1 MSFTVDR
8 LSGVLHLLF
17 LVAMPILLATEASS
31 FDDQDTH
38 PRLTVSGVRVSGLD
52 SLLKAELRMVD
63 GIETV
68 LQPAAGKPV
77 SVLRLLQGGSRLED
91 APPCR
96 ARNHFH
102 NPLRPFTS
110 SGVTDLPFFVRDACA
125 DTPFAVTRSNVLWGT
140 RFVSPVEKGPGAGNP
155 FDWDAARLAFRE
167 ALIAGTRAEREA
179 ALARTFETL
188 GHVAHLIQDLA
199 VPAHVRND
207 FQAHLQHLNP
217 FAGFG
222 RWTEDGL
229 ERFVRRNPQ
238 LVAEAA
244 AAAATLAV
252 EFTLKP
258 LTRFWDLDLYTGA
271 NPSRDT
277 AQGLAEY
284 TNANFASQY
293 TILTEA
299 FPESDP
305 KFQHI
310 QGGPAR

>member
-1 MSFTVDR
+1 MRGSSGSQWLVGLLLVATLA
-8 LSGVLHLLF
+8 LSG
-17 LVAMPILLATEASS
+17 PGEA
-31 FDDQDTH
+31 FDDVDTH
-38 PRLTVSGVRVSGLD
+38 PRITD
-52 SLLKAELRMVD
+52 A
-63 GIETV
+63 
-68 LQPAAGKPV
+68 AAGKSSLDSRLKDDLALPGGLDTTLIDPSGRPL
-77 SVLRLLQGGSRLED
+77 SVVRWLRRGSTLED

-258 LTRFWDLDLYTGA
+258 LTRFWDLDLYMGA
-271 NPSRDT
+271 TPSRDT

-284 TNANFASQY
+284 THANFA
-293 TILTEA
+293 LT
-299 FPESDP
+299 
-305 KFQHI
+305 
-310 QGGPAR
+310 